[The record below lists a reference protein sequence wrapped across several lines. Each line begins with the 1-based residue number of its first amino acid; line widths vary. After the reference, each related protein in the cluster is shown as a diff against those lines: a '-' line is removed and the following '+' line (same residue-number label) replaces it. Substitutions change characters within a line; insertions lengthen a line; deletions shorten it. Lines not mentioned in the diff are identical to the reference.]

1 MIEKQFKLKHYIAL
15 GIIFI
20 AIILSGIQPLEFEA
34 YLLHQVGTIFMLV
47 LLFIIFKKIGLD
59 YLSFTFYLGFCSS
72 ILSVHTTCTHM
83 FHTMTG
89 FNRYSILI

>member
-34 YLLHQVGTIFMLV
+34 YLLH
-47 LLFIIFKKIGLD
+47 
-59 YLSFTFYLGFCSS
+59 
-72 ILSVHTTCTHM
+72 
-83 FHTMTG
+83 
-89 FNRYSILI
+89 